1 MRQPSL
7 IVIVMLCS
15 LAAPAVAG
23 TPLPDGSFEQGPPP
37 ASGWTEVSDHTCE
50 WIGDHSGTWYVSAY
64 DGTQDFWA
72 AGYCLDDV
80 SGQNEP
86 VSTSV
91 SQTLVVPADS
101 TLLSFYYIAFR
112 TAADDM
118 PADGDHA
125 YVAVDGAEVWTLP
138 LTSDSNTYPSWVGPV
153 LVDLA
158 AWGGQSVTL
167 SLGGVS
173 VGAETGNL
181 RFDLLTFEDSPTPVE
196 GASWGAV
203 KALYR

>member
-1 MRQPSL
+1 MKSTSL
-7 IVIVMLCS
+7 IVIALLCGAAAVS
-15 LAAPAVAG
+15 LAG

-37 ASGWTEVSDHTCE
+37 ASGWTEASDHSCE

-80 SGQNEP
+80 SGENVP

-91 SQTLVVPADS
+91 SQSLTVPADS
-101 TLLSFYYIAFR
+101 SVLSFYYIAFR
-112 TAADDM
+112 TAGDDV
-118 PADGDHA
+118 PADGDRA
-125 YVAVDGAEVWTLP
+125 YIAVNGAEVWTLP
-138 LTSDSNTYPSWVGPV
+138 LTSDNNTYPSWVGPV
-153 LVDLA
+153 TVDLA
-158 AWGGQSVTL
+158 AWGGQAVTL

-173 VGAETGNL
+173 VGADTGNL
-181 RFDLLTFEDSPTPVE
+181 RFDLLTFEPSSTPVE
-196 GASWGAV
+196 GASWGAL